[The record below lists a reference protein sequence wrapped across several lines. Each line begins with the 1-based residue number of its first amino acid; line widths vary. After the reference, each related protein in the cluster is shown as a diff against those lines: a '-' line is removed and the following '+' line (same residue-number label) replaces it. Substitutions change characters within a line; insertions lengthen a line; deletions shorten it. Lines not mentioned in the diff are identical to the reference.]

1 MDEPIPLR
9 TLLTVTLDGVENSP
23 QYMSVVLGYGRYG
36 IQISLPQILNATYA
50 LPVQAAVACSYVSAR
65 GNQLLGFKSYVM
77 GYERTEPPSM
87 VIQLPTAVEPVS
99 RRKFIRFPVELP
111 VGYLAEGTKVFGE
124 QTRTLD
130 LSLGGLRMVTG
141 RVLAPGTVLAVTIE
155 LPGGEIFLAKGV
167 VSWSTFRGR
176 LSMAGVQFTDVREH
190 DRTQLAKF
198 LNGLEREQM
207 KAAPGRSQT

>member
-9 TLLTVTLDGVENSP
+9 TLLTLTLDGVAESP

-50 LPVQAAVACSYVSAR
+50 LPVQAAISCHYVSAR

-87 VIQLPTAVEPVS
+87 VIQLPTGVEPVS
-99 RRKFIRFPVELP
+99 RRKFIRFPVEVP

-141 RVLAPGTVLAVTIE
+141 RVLSPGTVLAVTLE
-155 LPGGEIFLAKGV
+155 LPGEIFLAKAV
-167 VSWSTFRGR
+167 VAWSTFRGR

-190 DRTQLAKF
+190 DLNQLAKF
-198 LNGLEREQM
+198 LNGLEREL
-207 KAAPGRSQT
+207 KAPQPRQT